1 VTGYVYIM
9 SNKNNS
15 VLYTGVT
22 TDLRE
27 RVDQHK
33 SRKHPNSF
41 TSRYN
46 ICKLLWF
53 ETLDSISIAIKRE
66 KQIKGGS
73 RKKKIELVNSIN
85 PDWNDLSNLLQ

>member
-1 VTGYVYIM
+1 VKGYVYIM

-15 VLYTGVT
+15 VFYAGVT
-22 TDLRE
+22 TDLRA

-33 SRKHPNSF
+33 NRKHPDSF

-53 ETLDSISIAIKRE
+53 ETLDSISLAIKRE
-66 KQIKGGS
+66 KQIKAGPRSG
-73 RKKKIELVNSIN
+73 
-85 PDWNDLSNLLQ
+85 PHNDSPFNLLHFLVSTYL